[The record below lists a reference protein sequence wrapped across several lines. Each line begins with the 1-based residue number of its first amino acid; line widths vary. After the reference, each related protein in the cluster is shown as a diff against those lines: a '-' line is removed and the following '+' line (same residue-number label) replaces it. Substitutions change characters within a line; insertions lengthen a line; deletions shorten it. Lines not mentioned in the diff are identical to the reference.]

1 MSRKTQG
8 LTERYPA
15 QLIVPVVDILVIIAS
30 SLLAYWWR
38 FGNLALHERYTLAI
52 AVIALLVVLL
62 NSLLGAYA
70 RWRVTRISTLLG
82 RLLVVW
88 LAVAVMATSIIY
100 FAQAAERYSRLWVG
114 SSLLLSFIFS
124 GGVRVAAQLILRK
137 ARLKGKA
144 RRSVFLVGPGPN
156 LTNVAHG
163 MRASVGEGFSI
174 AGVERIASGDIK
186 EACLERLARRVETS
200 GAREV
205 WICVPLE
212 MGSVVRTIF
221 YALRNHTAEVRFI
234 PDFRDMRLLN
244 HRMSEVAGHLAIDL
258 SMTPMSGMAR
268 VIKRLEDIF
277 IGAAISLLIF
287 PVCLGIAIAIKVSS
301 PGPILF
307 KQYRTGANGK
317 SFKVYK
323 FRSMEVHEEENGKV
337 TQARQGDP
345 RVTKLGAFLRRTSL
359 DELPQF
365 YNVLQGRMSIV
376 GPRPHALAHNE
387 YYKDLVESYMRRHKV
402 KPGITGWAQV
412 NGLRGETDTLDK
424 MERRVEFDLWY
435 IDNWSVWL
443 DLRIIFLTVFKGF
456 FNKNAY

>member
-88 LAVAVMATSIIY
+88 LAVAVMATSFIY

-163 MRASVGEGFSI
+163 MRASV
-174 AGVERIASGDIK
+174 DI
-186 EACLERLARRVETS
+186 
-200 GAREV
+200 
-205 WICVPLE
+205 
-212 MGSVVRTIF
+212 M
-221 YALRNHTAEVRFI
+221 
-234 PDFRDMRLLN
+234 D
-244 HRMSEVAGHLAIDL
+244 
-258 SMTPMSGMAR
+258 
-268 VIKRLEDIF
+268 
-277 IGAAISLLIF
+277 
-287 PVCLGIAIAIKVSS
+287 
-301 PGPILF
+301 
-307 KQYRTGANGK
+307 
-317 SFKVYK
+317 
-323 FRSMEVHEEENGKV
+323 
-337 TQARQGDP
+337 
-345 RVTKLGAFLRRTSL
+345 
-359 DELPQF
+359 
-365 YNVLQGRMSIV
+365 
-376 GPRPHALAHNE
+376 
-387 YYKDLVESYMRRHKV
+387 
-402 KPGITGWAQV
+402 
-412 NGLRGETDTLDK
+412 
-424 MERRVEFDLWY
+424 
-435 IDNWSVWL
+435 
-443 DLRIIFLTVFKGF
+443 
-456 FNKNAY
+456 